1 MNNGDM
7 TDAALESLRFPVG
20 KFAADPN
27 RNMTSM
33 IDQVAAAPAEI
44 RTLAARMTPAQLA
57 TAYRPGGW
65 TGAQVIHHVVDSH
78 VNAYIRTR
86 FALVE
91 DNFTVKP
98 YDESVWAELAD
109 AKSTSPADVAA
120 SLDILGGLHT
130 RWTTLLRTVTPEQF
144 QRPLLHPERGPMT
157 LDTLIQLYAWHGRH
171 HAGHLLS
178 ILQ

>member
-1 MNNGDM
+1 M

-20 KFAADPN
+20 KFKADPN
-27 RNMTSM
+27 ADMPAM
-33 IDQVAAAPAEI
+33 IDQIAAAPANIAKITEG
-44 RTLAARMTPAQLA
+44 MTPAQLQ
-57 TAYRPGGW
+57 TPYRPGGW
-65 TGAQVIHHVVDSH
+65 TGAQVVHHMADSH

-98 YDESVWAELAD
+98 YDENVWADLID
-109 AKSTSPADVAA
+109 AKGADVAPSVA
-120 SLDILGGLHT
+120 MLQGMHA
-130 RWTTLLRTVTPEQF
+130 RWAILLRTLTAEQF

-157 LDTLIQLYAWHGRH
+157 IHTLIQLYAWHGRH

-178 ILQ
+178 IR